1 MSDKRPFWRKG
12 MFYLYLLAFLI
23 PVFMMVCIFAM
34 KKIYPFGENCFLRT
48 DLYHQYAMFFSE
60 FQYKLQNGGSLL
72 YSWDIGA
79 GTNFVALYGYYLA
92 SPFNWLTM
100 LIAKEN
106 LIEWLSILAIGKIG
120 LCSLAFTW
128 YLHKRTERTSWTLPL
143 FGYAYAMSAY
153 LAAYSW
159 NIMWLDCLALAP
171 LILWGLEKLVK
182 EGNCVFY
189 TVTLGLCI
197 LTNYYISIMV
207 CLFLV
212 LYFAVLIIEVE
223 PVRSIKADGQEGGVA
238 GFYIGRLFRFGF
250 CSILAAGL
258 ACIVLLPEVMNL
270 GSTASGSTTFPKTL
284 TNYFSVLDMLARHC
298 VNVTCEVGLDHWP
311 NLYSGCA
318 VFFLFPLYIL
328 DREISWRSKITRCVL
343 LVFLLFCFSYNIP
356 NYVWHGFHYPN
367 SLPCRQ
373 SFLYTIVLLTMC
385 AEATLHLGRIPSRQI
400 VRAFWVGTIFLL
412 VCDHVVE
419 VEDFQPYTFYVTFA
433 FMGVFALFAY
443 LYRTR
448 RGSKGFLI
456 VLAYVVLFGELT
468 MNMNI
473 TSITT
478 VNRTSYWRNYE
489 SYRELAE
496 RMKADNPLF
505 FRADK
510 DMSTRRSK
518 DDGAWLLYPSASVF
532 SSEAS
537 SGMTAFYKKLG
548 MEGSTN
554 AYAVQGMTPIA
565 ASLMGIRYVFSNGGA
580 QYTRALAD
588 HGVYKEY
595 GKVGD
600 IYAYENPYALSLG
613 FTVSKPAYHALEALT
628 GNPAEIQNGYLSTFT
643 GIEDVF
649 EKVNGVPEGTSYT
662 FQPTKDGYYYAY
674 SMNTIV
680 DNVSA
685 AIGDATKSFS
695 NVKRRYLMDLGYI
708 EAGTRVVL
716 SNTNKEA
723 VTASIYRLNTDRM
736 DAALKKLALGNW
748 QLTEKTDT
756 HIAGTVRVDDNSFLL
771 VTVPYEDGW
780 SVTVDGIDTL
790 FEKWDGAMIAVPLTA
805 GSHEVVFD
813 YEPAGFRMGGMI
825 SAASILILLL
835 MLFISIRG
843 RKKQAEA
850 EEEPVRRAREVTPVE
865 EQDDAVAR
873 QRKQSTTIPV
883 EEQGDGIILEDLPKE

>member
-1 MSDKRPFWRKG
+1 MSDKKPFWKRG

-60 FQYKLQNGGSLL
+60 FQHKLQNGGSLL

-100 LIAKEN
+100 FIAKEN
-106 LIEWLSILAIGKIG
+106 LIEWLSVLAIGKIG

-128 YLHKRTERTSWTLPL
+128 YLYKRTSKPSFTLPL

-182 EGNCVFY
+182 DGNCVFY

-223 PVRSIKADGQEGGVA
+223 PVRSVKANGEEGGVA
-238 GFYIGRLFRFGF
+238 GFYIGRLLRFGF

-258 ACIVLLPEVMNL
+258 ACVVLLPEVMNL
-270 GSTASGSTTFPKTL
+270 SSTASGSTTFPKTL

-328 DREISWRSKITRCVL
+328 DREIPWRSKITRCVL

-356 NYVWHGFHYPN
+356 NYIWHGFHYPN

-373 SFLYTIVLLTMC
+373 SFLYTLVLLTMC
-385 AEATLHLGRIPSRQI
+385 AEVTLHLGRVPSRQI
-400 VRAFWVGTIFLL
+400 GRAFWVGALFLL
-412 VCDHVVE
+412 VCDHVVD
-419 VEDFQPYTFYVTFA
+419 VEDFQPYTFFVTFA
-433 FMGVFALFAY
+433 FMGFFALFAY
-443 LYRTR
+443 MYRTR

-456 VLAYVVLFGELT
+456 VLSYLILFGELT
-468 MNMNI
+468 MNMYN

-478 VNRTSYWRNYE
+478 VSRTSYWRNYE
-489 SYRELAE
+489 SYRELADK
-496 RMKADNPLF
+496 MAADNPLF

-532 SSEAS
+532 SSEAN
-537 SGMTAFYKKLG
+537 SGMTAFYKKFG

-554 AYAVQGMTPIA
+554 AYAVQGMTPVA
-565 ASLMGIRYVFSNGGA
+565 ASLMGIRYVFSNGGS
-580 QYTRALAD
+580 QYTKALAD
-588 HGVYKEY
+588 NGVYKEY
-595 GKVGD
+595 GNSGA

-613 FTVSKPAYHALEALT
+613 FAVSKPAYSALEAVL
-628 GNPAEIQNGYLSTFT
+628 GNPAEVQNGYLTTLT
-643 GIEDVF
+643 GVEDVF
-649 EKVNGVPEGTSYT
+649 EKVTGAVEGSTYT
-662 FQPTKDGYYYAY
+662 FTPTKAGYYYVY
-674 SMNTIV
+674 SMNSTV
-680 DNVSA
+680 DAISA

-695 NVKRRYLMDLGYI
+695 NVKRRYLLDLGYV

-716 SNTNKEA
+716 SNTNKEG
-723 VTASIYRLNTDRM
+723 VTAAVYRLNTERM
-736 DAALKKLALGNW
+736 DMALKKLAQGNW

-756 HIAGTVRVDDNSFLL
+756 HIAGTVNVKESSYLL
-771 VTVPYEDGW
+771 VTIPYEEGW

-790 FEKWDGAMIAVPLTA
+790 ALKWDGAMFAVPLTA
-805 GSHEVVFD
+805 GEHVVVFD
-813 YEPAGFRMGGMI
+813 YEPAGFKMGIMI
-825 SAASILILLL
+825 SAASILILLIMAFWSL
-835 MLFISIRG
+835 
-843 RKKQAEA
+843 RKPKTVGKHEKEVVQQ
-850 EEEPVRRAREVTPVE
+850 RAAIPEDELDEVI
-865 EQDDAVAR
+865 
-873 QRKQSTTIPV
+873 TI
-883 EEQGDGIILEDLPKE
+883 DDLPKE